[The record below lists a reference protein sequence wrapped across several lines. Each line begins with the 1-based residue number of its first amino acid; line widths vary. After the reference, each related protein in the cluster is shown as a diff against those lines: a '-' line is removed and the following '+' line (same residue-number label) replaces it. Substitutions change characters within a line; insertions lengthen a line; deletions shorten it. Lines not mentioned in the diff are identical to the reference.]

1 MSTSGLVP
9 RLLESIASTART
21 RYWATLA
28 IVTASLSLILV
39 GLTVT
44 SDGATAVGTDSG
56 RMALS
61 FAVFLVLIAVLLGV
75 PTVFI
80 TVRETLGRLGFV
92 HTFLLAIVIG
102 GSFLIAAAP
111 AILWSILSTGVSAD
125 VWVPTLAT
133 VELQIVVIG
142 ALVALAH
149 WAIANDSAASA
160 TAFGL
165 IAGIT
170 IGPLLVVGVASFA
183 PPIEQTTQTFYI
195 QWEEDVPT
203 DPETGYPIDP
213 TCETSPSTSTMFL
226 TDYSDVW
233 SVVTTNPIALVSA
246 SITPVVGDW
255 ENPGYQ
261 GDGWESM
268 PTGMP
273 PEPMP
278 LDLFSSVDLNVR
290 GMQLPVQTV
299 IVIDEC
305 ANIAEFGTP
314 YPTLDGDRAP
324 RDVIEQ
330 STSGYGAGV
339 LGQALFVALATAIL
353 VPIRRRKRRA

>member
-1 MSTSGLVP
+1 MP

-21 RYWATLA
+21 RYWATLV

-44 SDGATAVGTDSG
+44 SDAATAVGTDAG

-80 TVRETLGRLGFV
+80 TVRETLGRLGFL
-92 HTFLLAIVIG
+92 HTFLLAIVVG

-111 AILWSILSTGVSAD
+111 ALLWAILSTGVSVD

-149 WAIANDSAASA
+149 WAITNPSGA
-160 TAFGL
+160 TTAAFGL

-170 IGPLLVVGVASFA
+170 IGPLLVVGVASFGT
-183 PPIEQTTQTFYI
+183 PVEQTTKTYYI
-195 QWEEDVPT
+195 KWEENTPT
-203 DPETGYPIDP
+203 DPDTGYPLDP
-213 TCETSPSTSTMFL
+213 TCETSPSTSTVFL
-226 TDYSDVW
+226 TDYSGVW
-233 SVVTTNPIALVSA
+233 SVVTTNPVALVSA

-255 ENPGYQ
+255 EGPGDLSL
-261 GDGWESM
+261 GETG
-268 PTGMP
+268 PNGMP
-273 PEPMP
+273 AVQVP
-278 LDLFSSVDLNVR
+278 LDLFSTVDLNVR
-290 GMQLPVQTV
+290 GMQLPLQTD

-314 YPTLDGDRAP
+314 RE
-324 RDVIEQ
+324 VIEQ

-339 LGQALFVALATAIL
+339 LGQALFVALATAIV